1 MVVFNIEDIMIAYDF
16 VSTGVSGDARVVLD
30 KKTGKLH
37 YESVAA
43 GEEIEEDLDWEDC
56 VEVPDKYDLDLGNQ
70 LVFDFVRQHMPD
82 EYDRVS
88 GYFRSKG
95 AFRRFKDLLESQDL
109 LEVWYGYEDQRVEE
123 SLRRWCEANGVELEN

>member
-1 MVVFNIEDIMIAYDF
+1 MFNIEDIIIAYEF
-16 VSTGVSGDARVVLD
+16 VSTGMSGDTRVVLD
-30 KKTGKLH
+30 KKTGEIH

-43 GEEIEEDLDWEDC
+43 GEEIEEDLDWEYC

-88 GYFRSKG
+88 DYFRSKG
-95 AFRRFKDLLESQDL
+95 AYRRFKDLLETQDL
-109 LEVWYGYEDQRVEE
+109 LDVWYGYQDQRVEE
-123 SLRRWCEANGVELEN
+123 ALRRWCEANGVELEN

>member
-1 MVVFNIEDIMIAYDF
+1 MFNIEDIMIAYDF